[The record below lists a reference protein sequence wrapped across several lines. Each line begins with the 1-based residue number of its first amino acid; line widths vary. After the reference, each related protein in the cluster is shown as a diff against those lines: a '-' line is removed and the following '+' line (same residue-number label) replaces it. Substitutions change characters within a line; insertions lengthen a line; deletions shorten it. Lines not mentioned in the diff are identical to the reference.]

1 MNRGNVIAEMNASS
15 EGIIGYGAEVLDWTK
30 EELKSLV
37 MRTRKLMTINGSLN
51 PRENVGR
58 LYLARKEGRRRACKL

>member
-1 MNRGNVIAEMNASS
+1 MNASS
-15 EGIIGYGAEVLDWTK
+15 VGIIGYGAEVLDCAK

-37 MRTRKLMTINGSLN
+37 MRTRKLMTINESLN

>member
-1 MNRGNVIAEMNASS
+1 M
-15 EGIIGYGAEVLDWTK
+15 DWTK

-58 LYLARKEGRRRACKL
+58 LYLARKGGRRRACKL

>member
-1 MNRGNVIAEMNASS
+1 MNRGNVTAGMNASS
-15 EGIIGYGAEVLDWTK
+15 VGIIGYGAEVLDWTK

-58 LYLARKEGRRRACKL
+58 LYLARRKKRKKKGL